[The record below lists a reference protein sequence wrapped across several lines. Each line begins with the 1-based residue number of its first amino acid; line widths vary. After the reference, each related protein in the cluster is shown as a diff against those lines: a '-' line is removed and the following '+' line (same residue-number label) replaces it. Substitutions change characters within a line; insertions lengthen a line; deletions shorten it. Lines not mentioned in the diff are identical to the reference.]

1 MPNHFTPPAPYSR
14 RTLLASGLISALL
27 PVSLKAQ
34 SRYPERP
41 ITLIVPFAAGG
52 VADVTARVV
61 VEAMG
66 RTLGQPIV
74 VDNRPGAGSIAA
86 SQAVAAAKP
95 DGHTLLL
102 MSNANAVSVSLFKK
116 LPYDTAKDFTP
127 ISTLGYFDLGIF
139 VSRNSRFNS
148 LGDLIDFGKKNPGKL
163 NIATIAI
170 GSTQHL
176 AAELF
181 KSATGMDALT
191 IPFKA
196 SSAVLIALRSGEV
209 DVAIEI
215 LAPMVPHISSGD
227 VRALAVTGEKTNPA
241 LPSTLTAQQ
250 AGLAG
255 YNVASWNAISAP
267 AGTPAAVVDRLNQ
280 AVREALSTPAVRSK
294 LEPLGVRLHASTP
307 AESQTLLVSEIKR
320 WGDVIRA
327 GRIKLD

>member
-1 MPNHFTPPAPYSR
+1 MPNHFPPTAPCSR
-14 RTLLASGLISALL
+14 RTIVVSGLISTLL
-27 PVSLKAQ
+27 PISAKAQ

-41 ITLIVPFAAGG
+41 ITLVVPFAAGG

-74 VDNRPGAGSIAA
+74 VDNRPSAGSITA
-86 SQAVAAAKP
+86 SQAVAGAKP

-102 MSNANAVSVSLFKK
+102 VSNANAVSVSLFKK
-116 LPYDTAKDFTP
+116 LPYDTVKDFTP

-139 VSRNSRFNS
+139 VARGSRFNS
-148 LGDLIDFGKKNPGKL
+148 LNDLIDFGKKNPGKL

-181 KSATGMDALT
+181 KSKAGIDALT

-196 SSAVLIALRSGEV
+196 SSAALIALRAGEV

-215 LAPMVPHISSGD
+215 LAPMVPHINSGD

-250 AGLAG
+250 AGLIG
-255 YNVASWNAISAP
+255 FNVASWNAISAP
-267 AGTPAAVVDRLNQ
+267 AGTPATVVDRLNQ
-280 AVREALSTPAVRSK
+280 AVRDALATPAVRSK
-294 LEPLGVRLHASTP
+294 LEPLGVRIHASTP
-307 AESQTLLVSEIKR
+307 TESQALLVSEIKR

-327 GRIKLD
+327 GKIKLD